1 MSKYMVGSGT
11 KAVGKL
17 ALDTH
22 NNTIDLT
29 SESLSET
36 YNYQSPES
44 LLASKTVSSRDLQN
58 ITIEGSI
65 SALMRPESIDWMLE
79 ASLGKKGDFDAAE
92 GLVEAHPG
100 FMLAE
105 VNADLPKSEIDI
117 MRGTV
122 GKVYKGLVARSVTMN
137 FPAQEYATIDIDFV
151 GNEAVTDTSQ
161 ISAPN
166 FTKPAF
172 RVNHSKL
179 VFAARDSSKTVDEQ
193 EQEMLLKCLAD
204 ACGEGYFDAEN
215 FNISIDNGVESAPA
229 TFCTGLFAGDAIMG
243 KRSVTC
249 DFTLP
254 YSSDVENFRKQ
265 FYAVNVANTEGAPD
279 FMLAFACVNGDEA
292 LSVFIPHAHVT
303 SIPVNVGGEGL
314 IETTISIEALDK
326 IGEEPILIRHMK
338 LVSSGAASSGSTV

>member
-1 MSKYMVGSGT
+1 MSKYMMGSGT

-17 ALDTH
+17 ASALS
-22 NNTIDLT
+22 NSTIDLT

-44 LLASKTVSSRDLQN
+44 LLAFKTASSRDLQN

-79 ASLGKKGDFDAAE
+79 ASLGKKGDFEAAE

-100 FMLAE
+100 FMLAS
-105 VNADLPKSEIDI
+105 VNTDLPKSEIDI

-151 GNEAVTDTSQ
+151 GNEAVTDTDH
-161 ISAPN
+161 ISAAN

-179 VFAARDSSKTVDEQ
+179 VFAARDSVKTPDAQ
-193 EQEMLLKCLAD
+193 EQEMLLKCLQD

-215 FNISIDNGVESAPA
+215 FSISIDNGVESAPA

-265 FYAVNVANTEGAPD
+265 FSAVNTEGAPD
-279 FMLAFACVNGDEA
+279 FMLAFACVNGNEA
-292 LSVFIPHAHVT
+292 LSVFIPSAHVT
-303 SIPVNVGGEGL
+303 SIPVNVGGEGI
-314 IETTISIEALDK
+314 IETTISIEALSK

-338 LVSSGAASSGSTV
+338 LVG

>member
-17 ALDTH
+17 ALDIH
-22 NNTIDLT
+22 NSTIDLT

-79 ASLGKKGDFDAAE
+79 ASLGKKSTFEATE
-92 GLVEAHPG
+92 GLVEGHPG

-161 ISAPN
+161 ISVAN

-179 VFAARDSSKTVDEQ
+179 VFATRDSNKNFDEQ
-193 EQEMLLKCLAD
+193 EQEMLVKSLAD
-204 ACGEGYFDAEN
+204 ACGAGYFDAEN
-215 FNISIDNGVESAPA
+215 FTVSIDNGVESSPS

-265 FYAVNVANTEGAPD
+265 FYAVNTEGAPD
-279 FMLAFACVNGDEA
+279 FMLAFACVNGNEA
-292 LSVFIPHAHVT
+292 ISVFIPSAHVT
-303 SIPVNVGGEGL
+303 SIPVNVGGEGI
-314 IETTISIEALDK
+314 IETTISIEALSK
-326 IGEEPILIRHMK
+326 EGKEPILIRHMK
-338 LVSSGAASSGSTV
+338 LIG

>member
-17 ALDTH
+17 ASALS
-22 NNTIDLT
+22 NSTIDLT

-44 LLASKTVSSRDLQN
+44 LLASKTASSRDLQN

-79 ASLGKKGDFDAAE
+79 ASLGKKGDFEATE

-100 FMLAE
+100 FMLAS
-105 VNADLPKSEIDI
+105 VNTDLPKSEIDI

-151 GNEAVTDTSQ
+151 GNEAVTDTNQ

-179 VFAARDSSKTVDEQ
+179 VFATRDSIKTVDAQ
-193 EQEMLLKCLAD
+193 EQEMLLKCLED

-215 FNISIDNGVESAPA
+215 FSISIDNGVESAPA

-265 FYAVNVANTEGAPD
+265 FYAVNTEGAPD
-279 FMLAFACVNGDEA
+279 FMLAFVCKNGNEA
-292 LSVFIPHAHVT
+292 LSVFIPSAHVT
-303 SIPVNVGGEGL
+303 SIPVNVGGEGI
-314 IETTISIEALDK
+314 IETTISIEALSKGD
-326 IGEEPILIRHMK
+326 EEPILIRHMK
-338 LVSSGAASSGSTV
+338 LVSSGSAS

>member
-1 MSKYMVGSGT
+1 MGSGT

-17 ALDTH
+17 TSALS
-22 NNTIDLT
+22 NSTIDLT

-44 LLASKTVSSRDLQN
+44 LLASKTASSRDLQN

-79 ASLGKKGDFDAAE
+79 ASLGKKGDFEATE
-92 GLVEAHPG
+92 GLTEAHPG
-100 FMLAE
+100 FMLAS
-105 VNADLPKSEIDI
+105 VNTDLPKSEIDI

-151 GNEAVTDTSQ
+151 GNEAVTDTNQ

-179 VFAARDSSKTVDEQ
+179 VFATKDSSKTFDAQ
-193 EQEMLLKCLAD
+193 EQEMLLKCLQD

-215 FNISIDNGVESAPA
+215 FSISIDNGVESAPA

-265 FYAVNVANTEGAPD
+265 FYAVNTEGAPD
-279 FMLAFACVNGDEA
+279 FMLAFACVNGNEA
-292 LSVFIPHAHVT
+292 LSVFIPSAHVT
-303 SIPVNVGGEGL
+303 SIPVNVGGEGI
-314 IETTISIEALDK
+314 IETTISIEALSK

-338 LVSSGAASSGSTV
+338 LVG

>member
-44 LLASKTVSSRDLQN
+44 LLASKTASSRDLQN

-79 ASLGKKGDFDAAE
+79 ASLGKKSTFEATE
-92 GLVEAHPG
+92 GLVEGHPG

-105 VNADLPKSEIDI
+105 VNADLPKSEIGI
-117 MRGTV
+117 MRGTI

-161 ISAPN
+161 ISVAN

-179 VFAARDSSKTVDEQ
+179 VFATRDSNKNFDEQ
-193 EQEMLLKCLAD
+193 EQEMLVKSLAD

-215 FNISIDNGVESAPA
+215 FNVSIDNGVESSPS

-265 FYAVNVANTEGAPD
+265 FYAVNTEGAPD
-279 FMLAFACVNGDEA
+279 FMLAFACVNGNEA
-292 LSVFIPHAHVT
+292 ISVFIPSAHVT
-303 SIPVNVGGEGL
+303 SIPVNVGGEGI
-314 IETTISIEALDK
+314 IETTISIEALSK
-326 IGEEPILIRHMK
+326 VGEEPILIRHLK
-338 LVSSGAASSGSTV
+338 LVSSGSSI

>member
-17 ALDTH
+17 ASASL

-44 LLASKTVSSRDLQN
+44 LLASKTASSRDLQN

-79 ASLGKKGDFDAAE
+79 ASLGKKGDFEATE
-92 GLVEAHPG
+92 GLTEAHPG
-100 FMLAE
+100 FMLAS
-105 VNADLPKSEIDI
+105 VNTDLPKSEIDI

-215 FNISIDNGVESAPA
+215 FNVSIDNGVESAPA

-265 FYAVNVANTEGAPD
+265 FYAVSNDGAPD
-279 FMLAFACVNGDEA
+279 FMLAFACVNGNEA

-303 SIPVNVGGEGL
+303 SIPVNVGREGL
-314 IETTISIEALDK
+314 IETTISIEALSKGSD
-326 IGEEPILIRHMK
+326 EPILIRHMK
-338 LVSSGAASSGSTV
+338 LVSSGSTV

>member
-1 MSKYMVGSGT
+1 MSKYMMGSGT

-17 ALDTH
+17 ASALS
-22 NNTIDLT
+22 NSTIDLT

-44 LLASKTVSSRDLQN
+44 LLAFKTASSRDLQN
-58 ITIEGSI
+58 ITIAGSI

-79 ASLGKKGDFDAAE
+79 ASLGKKGDFEAAE

-100 FMLAE
+100 FMLAS
-105 VNADLPKSEIDI
+105 VNTDLPKSEIDI

-151 GNEAVTDTSQ
+151 GNEAVTDTDH
-161 ISAPN
+161 ISAAN

-179 VFAARDSSKTVDEQ
+179 VFAARDSVKTPDAQ
-193 EQEMLLKCLAD
+193 EQEMLLKCLQD

-215 FNISIDNGVESAPA
+215 FSISIDNGVESAPA

-265 FYAVNVANTEGAPD
+265 FYAVNTEGAPD
-279 FMLAFACVNGDEA
+279 FMLAFACVNGNEA
-292 LSVFIPHAHVT
+292 LSVFIPSAHVT
-303 SIPVNVGGEGL
+303 SIPVNVGGEGI
-314 IETTISIEALDK
+314 IETTISIEALSK

-338 LVSSGAASSGSTV
+338 LVG

>member
-1 MSKYMVGSGT
+1 MSKYFVGSGT

-17 ALDTH
+17 ASAPGAVAPS
-22 NNTIDLT
+22 NSTIDLT

-44 LLASKTVSSRDLQN
+44 LLASKTASSRDLQN

-79 ASLGKKGDFDAAE
+79 ASLGKKGDFEATE
-92 GLVEAHPG
+92 GLVAAHPG
-100 FMLAE
+100 FMLAS
-105 VNADLPKSEIDI
+105 VNTDLPKSEIGI

-151 GNEAVTDTSQ
+151 GNEAVTDTNQ
-161 ISAPN
+161 ISAAN

-179 VFAARDSSKTVDEQ
+179 VFATRDSSKTVDEQ
-193 EQEMLLKCLAD
+193 EQEMLQKCLAD

-265 FYAVNVANTEGAPD
+265 FYAVNTEGAPD
-279 FMLAFACVNGDEA
+279 FMLAFVCKNGNEA
-292 LSVFIPHAHVT
+292 ISVFIPSAHVT
-303 SIPVNVGGEGL
+303 SIPVNVGGEGI
-314 IETTISIEALDK
+314 IETTISIEALSK

-338 LVSSGAASSGSTV
+338 LVG

>member
-44 LLASKTVSSRDLQN
+44 LLASKTASSRDLQN

-79 ASLGKKGDFDAAE
+79 ASLGKKGEFDAAE

-100 FMLAE
+100 FMLAS
-105 VNADLPKSEIDI
+105 VNTDLPKSEIDI

-151 GNEAVTDTSQ
+151 GNEAVTDTDHV
-161 ISAPN
+161 SAPN

-179 VFAARDSSKTVDEQ
+179 VFATRDSNKNFDEQ
-193 EQEMLLKCLAD
+193 EQEMLVKSLAD
-204 ACGEGYFDAEN
+204 ACGAGYFDAEN
-215 FNISIDNGVESAPA
+215 FTVSIDNGVESSPS

-265 FYAVNVANTEGAPD
+265 FYAVNTEGAPD
-279 FMLAFACVNGDEA
+279 FMLAFACVNGNEA
-292 LSVFIPHAHVT
+292 ISVFIPSAHVT
-303 SIPVNVGGEGL
+303 SIPVNVGGEGI
-314 IETTISIEALDK
+314 IETTISIEALSK
-326 IGEEPILIRHMK
+326 VGEEPILIRHLK
-338 LVSSGAASSGSTV
+338 LVG

>member
-11 KAVGKL
+11 KAIGKL
-17 ALDTH
+17 ASALS
-22 NNTIDLT
+22 NSTIDLT

-44 LLASKTVSSRDLQN
+44 LLASKTASSRDLQN

-79 ASLGKKGDFDAAE
+79 ASLGKKGNFEAAE
-92 GLVEAHPG
+92 GLVEEHPG

-151 GNEAVTDTSQ
+151 GNEAVTDTSHV
-161 ISAPN
+161 SAPN

-179 VFAARDSSKTVDEQ
+179 VFATRDSNKTVDEQ
-193 EQEMLLKCLAD
+193 EQEMLLKCLED

-265 FYAVNVANTEGAPD
+265 FYAVNTEGAPD

-292 LSVFIPHAHVT
+292 LSVFIPSAHVT
-303 SIPVNVGGEGL
+303 SIPVNVGGEGI

-338 LVSSGAASSGSTV
+338 LVSSESAS

>member
-17 ALDTH
+17 ASASL
-22 NNTIDLT
+22 NSTIDLT

-44 LLASKTVSSRDLQN
+44 LLASKTASSRDLQN

-79 ASLGKKGDFDAAE
+79 ASLGKKGDFEATE
-92 GLVEAHPG
+92 GLAEAHPG
-100 FMLAE
+100 FMLAS
-105 VNADLPKSEIDI
+105 VNTDLPKSEIDI

-161 ISAPN
+161 ISVAN

-179 VFAARDSSKTVDEQ
+179 VFATRDSVKTVDEQ

-265 FYAVNVANTEGAPD
+265 FYAVNTEGAPD
-279 FMLAFACVNGDEA
+279 FMLAFVCRNGNEA
-292 LSVFIPHAHVT
+292 ISVFIPSAHVT
-303 SIPVNVGGEGL
+303 SIPVNVGGEGI
-314 IETTISIEALDK
+314 IETTISIEALSK
-326 IGEEPILIRHMK
+326 VGEEPILIRHLK
-338 LVSSGAASSGSTV
+338 LVG

>member
-17 ALDTH
+17 ASALS
-22 NNTIDLT
+22 NSTIDLT

-44 LLASKTVSSRDLQN
+44 LLASKTASSRDLQN

-79 ASLGKKGDFDAAE
+79 ASLGKKGDFEATE
-92 GLVEAHPG
+92 GLTEAHPG
-100 FMLAE
+100 FMLAS
-105 VNADLPKSEIDI
+105 VNTDLPKSEIDI
-117 MRGTV
+117 MRGTI

-151 GNEAVTDTSQ
+151 GNEAVTDTNQ

-179 VFAARDSSKTVDEQ
+179 VFATKDSSKTFDEH

-215 FNISIDNGVESAPA
+215 FNISIDNGVESAPS

-279 FMLAFACVNGDEA
+279 FMLAFACKNGNEA

-303 SIPVNVGGEGL
+303 SIPVNVGGEGI
-314 IETTISIEALDK
+314 IETTISIEALSKGD
-326 IGEEPILIRHMK
+326 EEPILIRHMK
-338 LVSSGAASSGSTV
+338 LVSSGSAS

>member
-17 ALDTH
+17 ASASL
-22 NNTIDLT
+22 NSTIDLT

-79 ASLGKKGDFDAAE
+79 ASLGKKSTFEATE
-92 GLVEAHPG
+92 GLVEGHPG

-161 ISAPN
+161 ISVAN

-179 VFAARDSSKTVDEQ
+179 VFAARDSIKDVDTQ
-193 EQEMLLKCLAD
+193 EQEMLMKCLED

-215 FNISIDNGVESAPA
+215 FTVSIDNGVESAPA

-265 FYAVNVANTEGAPD
+265 FYAVNTEGAPD
-279 FMLAFACVNGDEA
+279 FMLAFACVNGNEA
-292 LSVFIPHAHVT
+292 ISVFIPSAHVT
-303 SIPVNVGGEGL
+303 SIPVNVGGEGI
-314 IETTISIEALDK
+314 IETTISIEALSK
-326 IGEEPILIRHMK
+326 EGKEPILIRHMK
-338 LVSSGAASSGSTV
+338 LIG

>member
-17 ALDTH
+17 ASALP

-44 LLASKTVSSRDLQN
+44 LLASKTASSRDLQN

-79 ASLGKKGDFDAAE
+79 ASLGKKSTFEATE
-92 GLVEAHPG
+92 GLVEGHPG

-151 GNEAVTDTSQ
+151 GNEAVTDTDHV
-161 ISAPN
+161 SAPN

-179 VFAARDSSKTVDEQ
+179 VFATRDSNKTVDAQ

-265 FYAVNVANTEGAPD
+265 FYAVNTEGAPD
-279 FMLAFACVNGDEA
+279 FMLAFACVNGNEA
-292 LSVFIPHAHVT
+292 ISVFIPSAHVT
-303 SIPVNVGGEGL
+303 SIPVNVGGEGI
-314 IETTISIEALDK
+314 IETTISIEALSK

-338 LVSSGAASSGSTV
+338 LVSSGAASSGSAV

>member
-1 MSKYMVGSGT
+1 MSKYFVGSGT

-17 ALDTH
+17 ASAPGAVAPS
-22 NNTIDLT
+22 NSTIDLT

-44 LLASKTVSSRDLQN
+44 LLASKTASSRDLQN

-79 ASLGKKGDFDAAE
+79 ASLGKKGDFEATE
-92 GLVEAHPG
+92 GLVAAHPG
-100 FMLAE
+100 FMLAS
-105 VNADLPKSEIDI
+105 VNTDLPKSEIGI

-151 GNEAVTDTSQ
+151 GNEAVTDTNQ
-161 ISAPN
+161 ISAAN

-179 VFAARDSSKTVDEQ
+179 VFATRDSSKTVDEQ
-193 EQEMLLKCLAD
+193 EQEMLQKCLAD

-265 FYAVNVANTEGAPD
+265 FYAVNTEGAPD
-279 FMLAFACVNGDEA
+279 FMLAFVCKNGNEA
-292 LSVFIPHAHVT
+292 ISVFIPSAHVT
-303 SIPVNVGGEGL
+303 SIPVNVGGEGI
-314 IETTISIEALDK
+314 IETTISIEALSKGD
-326 IGEEPILIRHMK
+326 EEPILIRHMK
-338 LVSSGAASSGSTV
+338 LVG

>member
-17 ALDTH
+17 ASALS
-22 NNTIDLT
+22 NSTIDLT

-44 LLASKTVSSRDLQN
+44 LLASKTASSRDLQN

-79 ASLGKKGDFDAAE
+79 ASLGKKGDFEATE
-92 GLVEAHPG
+92 GLTEAHPG
-100 FMLAE
+100 FMLAS
-105 VNADLPKSEIDI
+105 VNTDLPKSEIGI
-117 MRGTV
+117 MRGTI

-161 ISAPN
+161 ISVAN

-179 VFAARDSSKTVDEQ
+179 VFATKDSSKTFDEH

-215 FNISIDNGVESAPA
+215 FNISIDNGVESSPA

-265 FYAVNVANTEGAPD
+265 FYAVNTEGAPD
-279 FMLAFACVNGDEA
+279 FMLAFACVNGNEA

-314 IETTISIEALDK
+314 IETTISVEALSKGD
-326 IGEEPILIRHMK
+326 EEPILIRHMK
-338 LVSSGAASSGSTV
+338 LVG

>member
-1 MSKYMVGSGT
+1 MSKYMMGSGT

-17 ALDTH
+17 TSALS
-22 NNTIDLT
+22 NSTIDLT

-44 LLASKTVSSRDLQN
+44 LLASKTASSRDLQN

-79 ASLGKKGDFDAAE
+79 ASLGKKGDFEATE
-92 GLVEAHPG
+92 GLTEAHPG
-100 FMLAE
+100 FMLAS
-105 VNADLPKSEIDI
+105 VNTDLPKSEIDI

-151 GNEAVTDTSQ
+151 GNEAVTDTNQ

-179 VFAARDSSKTVDEQ
+179 VFATKDSSKTFDAQ
-193 EQEMLLKCLAD
+193 EQEMLLKCLQD

-215 FNISIDNGVESAPA
+215 FSISIDNGVESAPA

-265 FYAVNVANTEGAPD
+265 FYAVNTEGAPD
-279 FMLAFACVNGDEA
+279 FMLAFACVNGNEA
-292 LSVFIPHAHVT
+292 LSVFIPSAHVT
-303 SIPVNVGGEGL
+303 SIPVNVGGEGI
-314 IETTISIEALDK
+314 IETTISIEALSK

-338 LVSSGAASSGSTV
+338 LVG

>member
-11 KAVGKL
+11 KAIGKL

-22 NNTIDLT
+22 NSTIDLT

-79 ASLGKKGDFDAAE
+79 ASLGKKSTFEATE
-92 GLVEAHPG
+92 GLVEGHPG

-105 VNADLPKSEIDI
+105 VNADPPKSEIDI

-161 ISAPN
+161 ISVAN

-179 VFAARDSSKTVDEQ
+179 VFATRDSSKDVDTQ
-193 EQEMLLKCLAD
+193 EQEMLVKCLAD

-265 FYAVNVANTEGAPD
+265 FYAVNTEGAPD

-292 LSVFIPHAHVT
+292 ISVFIPFAHVT

-314 IETTISIEALDK
+314 IETTISIEALSK
-326 IGEEPILIRHMK
+326 VGEEPILIRHMK
-338 LVSSGAASSGSTV
+338 LVSSGSAV

>member
-1 MSKYMVGSGT
+1 MSKYMMGSGT

-17 ALDTH
+17 TSALS
-22 NNTIDLT
+22 NSTIDLT

-44 LLASKTVSSRDLQN
+44 LLASKTASSRDLQN

-79 ASLGKKGDFDAAE
+79 ASLGKKGDFEATE
-92 GLVEAHPG
+92 GLTEAHPG
-100 FMLAE
+100 FMLAS
-105 VNADLPKSEIDI
+105 VNTDLPKSEIDI

-151 GNEAVTDTSQ
+151 GNEAVTDTNQ

-179 VFAARDSSKTVDEQ
+179 VFATKDSSKTFDEH
-193 EQEMLLKCLAD
+193 EQEMLLKCLQD

-215 FNISIDNGVESAPA
+215 FNISIDNGVESAPS

-265 FYAVNVANTEGAPD
+265 FYAVNTEGAPD
-279 FMLAFACVNGDEA
+279 FMLAFACVNGNEA

-303 SIPVNVGGEGL
+303 SIPVNVGGEGI
-314 IETTISIEALDK
+314 IETTISIEALSKGD
-326 IGEEPILIRHMK
+326 EEPILIRHMK
-338 LVSSGAASSGSTV
+338 LVG

>member
-79 ASLGKKGDFDAAE
+79 ASLGKKGDFEAAE

-100 FMLAE
+100 FMLAS
-105 VNADLPKSEIDI
+105 VNTDLPKSEIDI

-151 GNEAVTDTSQ
+151 GNESPIQTMSVHLTSQ
-161 ISAPN
+161 SQ
-166 FTKPAF
+166 
-172 RVNHSKL
+172 HS
-179 VFAARDSSKTVDEQ
+179 E
-193 EQEMLLKCLAD
+193 
-204 ACGEGYFDAEN
+204 
-215 FNISIDNGVESAPA
+215 
-229 TFCTGLFAGDAIMG
+229 
-243 KRSVTC
+243 
-249 DFTLP
+249 
-254 YSSDVENFRKQ
+254 
-265 FYAVNVANTEGAPD
+265 
-279 FMLAFACVNGDEA
+279 
-292 LSVFIPHAHVT
+292 
-303 SIPVNVGGEGL
+303 
-314 IETTISIEALDK
+314 
-326 IGEEPILIRHMK
+326 
-338 LVSSGAASSGSTV
+338 

>member
-11 KAVGKL
+11 KAIGKL

-22 NNTIDLT
+22 NSTIDLT

-100 FMLAE
+100 FMLAS
-105 VNADLPKSEIDI
+105 VNTDLPKSEIDI

-161 ISAPN
+161 ISVAN

-179 VFAARDSSKTVDEQ
+179 VFATRDSNKTVDAQ
-193 EQEMLLKCLAD
+193 EQEMLLKCLED

-265 FYAVNVANTEGAPD
+265 FYAVNTEGAPD
-279 FMLAFACVNGDEA
+279 FMLAFACVNGNEA
-292 LSVFIPHAHVT
+292 ISVFIPSAHVT
-303 SIPVNVGGEGL
+303 SIPVNVGGEGI
-314 IETTISIEALDK
+314 IESTISIEALSK
-326 IGEEPILIRHMK
+326 VGEEPILISHMK
-338 LVSSGAASSGSTV
+338 LVSSGSAV

>member
-17 ALDTH
+17 ASALS
-22 NNTIDLT
+22 NSTIDLT

-44 LLASKTVSSRDLQN
+44 LLASKTASSRDLQN

-79 ASLGKKGDFDAAE
+79 ASLGKKGDFEAAE

-100 FMLAE
+100 FMLAS
-105 VNADLPKSEIDI
+105 VNTDLPKSEIDI

-151 GNEAVTDTSQ
+151 GNEAVTDTDH
-161 ISAPN
+161 IGAPN

-179 VFAARDSSKTVDEQ
+179 VFAARDSVKTVDEQ

-215 FNISIDNGVESAPA
+215 FSISIDNGVESAPA

-279 FMLAFACVNGDEA
+279 FMLAFICRNGNEA
-292 LSVFIPHAHVT
+292 ISVFIPSAHVT
-303 SIPVNVGGEGL
+303 SIPVNVGGEGI
-314 IETTISIEALDK
+314 IETTISIEALSR
-326 IGEEPILIRHMK
+326 IGQNSEEPILIRHMK
-338 LVSSGAASSGSTV
+338 LVG

>member
-17 ALDTH
+17 ASASL
-22 NNTIDLT
+22 NSTIDLT

-44 LLASKTVSSRDLQN
+44 LLASKTASSRDLQN

-100 FMLAE
+100 FMLAK

-161 ISAPN
+161 VSAPN

-179 VFAARDSSKTVDEQ
+179 VFAARDSIKDVDTQ
-193 EQEMLLKCLAD
+193 EQEMLMKCLED

-215 FNISIDNGVESAPA
+215 FTVSIDNGVESAPA

-265 FYAVNVANTEGAPD
+265 FYAVNTEGAPD
-279 FMLAFACVNGDEA
+279 FMLAFACVNGNEA
-292 LSVFIPHAHVT
+292 ISVFIPSAHVT
-303 SIPVNVGGEGL
+303 SIPVNVGGEGI
-314 IETTISIEALDK
+314 IETTISIEALSK

-338 LVSSGAASSGSTV
+338 LVG

>member
-1 MSKYMVGSGT
+1 MSKYMMGSGT

-17 ALDTH
+17 TSALS
-22 NNTIDLT
+22 NSTIDLT

-44 LLASKTVSSRDLQN
+44 LLASKTASSRDLQN

-79 ASLGKKGDFDAAE
+79 ASLGKKGDFEATE
-92 GLVEAHPG
+92 GLTEAHPG
-100 FMLAE
+100 FMLAS
-105 VNADLPKSEIDI
+105 VNTDLPKSEIDI

-151 GNEAVTDTSQ
+151 GNEAVTDTNQ

-179 VFAARDSSKTVDEQ
+179 VFATKDSSKTFDEH
-193 EQEMLLKCLAD
+193 EQEMLLKCLQD

-215 FNISIDNGVESAPA
+215 FNISIDNGVESAPS

-265 FYAVNVANTEGAPD
+265 FYAVNTEGAPD
-279 FMLAFACVNGDEA
+279 FMLAFACVNGNEA
-292 LSVFIPHAHVT
+292 LSVFIPSAHVT
-303 SIPVNVGGEGL
+303 SIPVNVGGEGI
-314 IETTISIEALDK
+314 IETTISIEALSK

-338 LVSSGAASSGSTV
+338 LVG

>member
-44 LLASKTVSSRDLQN
+44 LLASKTASSRDLQN

-79 ASLGKKGDFDAAE
+79 ASLGKKSTFEATE
-92 GLVEAHPG
+92 GLVEGHPG

-161 ISAPN
+161 ISVAN

-179 VFAARDSSKTVDEQ
+179 VFATRDSVKTVDEQ
-193 EQEMLLKCLAD
+193 EQEMLLKCLED

-215 FNISIDNGVESAPA
+215 FNISIDNGVESSPA

-265 FYAVNVANTEGAPD
+265 FYAVNTEGAPD
-279 FMLAFACVNGDEA
+279 FMLAFICRNGNEA
-292 LSVFIPHAHVT
+292 ISVFIPSAHVT
-303 SIPVNVGGEGL
+303 SIPVNVGGEGI
-314 IETTISIEALDK
+314 IETTISIEALSK

-338 LVSSGAASSGSTV
+338 LVG

>member
-11 KAVGKL
+11 KAIGKL

-22 NNTIDLT
+22 NSTIDLT

-36 YNYQSPES
+36 YNYQSPER

-79 ASLGKKGDFDAAE
+79 ASLGKKGDFEATE
-92 GLVEAHPG
+92 GLTEAHPG
-100 FMLAE
+100 FMLAS
-105 VNADLPKSEIDI
+105 VNTDLPKSEIDI

-151 GNEAVTDTSQ
+151 GNEAVTDTNQ
-161 ISAPN
+161 ISAAN

-193 EQEMLLKCLAD
+193 EQAMLLKCLAD

-215 FNISIDNGVESAPA
+215 FTVSIDNGVESAPA

-265 FYAVNVANTEGAPD
+265 FYAVNAEGAPD
-279 FMLAFACVNGDEA
+279 FMLAFACVNGNEA

-314 IETTISIEALDK
+314 IETTISIEALSKGD
-326 IGEEPILIRHMK
+326 EEPILIRHMK
-338 LVSSGAASSGSTV
+338 LVG

>member
-11 KAVGKL
+11 KAIGKL
-17 ALDTH
+17 ALATH
-22 NNTIDLT
+22 NSTIDLT

-79 ASLGKKGDFDAAE
+79 ASLGKKGDFEPSE

-151 GNEAVTDTSQ
+151 GNEAVTDTAHV
-161 ISAPN
+161 SAPN

-179 VFAARDSSKTVDEQ
+179 VFAARDSLKNVDEQ

-215 FNISIDNGVESAPA
+215 FSVSIDNGVESAPA

-265 FYAVNVANTEGAPD
+265 FYAVNEGAPD
-279 FMLAFACVNGDEA
+279 FMLAFVCRNGNEA
-292 LSVFIPHAHVT
+292 LSVFIPSAHVT

-338 LVSSGAASSGSTV
+338 LVSSGSASSGSTS

>member
-1 MSKYMVGSGT
+1 MSKYMMGSGT

-17 ALDTH
+17 ASALS
-22 NNTIDLT
+22 NSTIDLT

-44 LLASKTVSSRDLQN
+44 LLAFKTASSRDLQN

-79 ASLGKKGDFDAAE
+79 ASLGKKGDFEAAP

-100 FMLAE
+100 FMLAS
-105 VNADLPKSEIDI
+105 VNTDLPKSEIDI

-151 GNEAVTDTSQ
+151 GNEAVTDTDH
-161 ISAPN
+161 ISAAN

-179 VFAARDSSKTVDEQ
+179 VFAARDSVKTPDAQ
-193 EQEMLLKCLAD
+193 EQEMLLKCLQD

-215 FNISIDNGVESAPA
+215 FSISIDNGVESAPA

-265 FYAVNVANTEGAPD
+265 FSAVNTEGAPD
-279 FMLAFACVNGDEA
+279 FMLAFACVNGNEA
-292 LSVFIPHAHVT
+292 LSVFIPSAHVT
-303 SIPVNVGGEGL
+303 SIPVNVGGEGI
-314 IETTISIEALDK
+314 IETTISIEALSK

-338 LVSSGAASSGSTV
+338 LVG

>member
-17 ALDTH
+17 ALDIH
-22 NNTIDLT
+22 NSTIDLT

-79 ASLGKKGDFDAAE
+79 ASLGKKSTFEATE
-92 GLVEAHPG
+92 GLVEGHPG

-151 GNEAVTDTSQ
+151 GNEAVTDTDHV
-161 ISAPN
+161 SAPN

-179 VFAARDSSKTVDEQ
+179 VFAARDSIKDVDTQ
-193 EQEMLLKCLAD
+193 EQEMLMKCLED

-215 FNISIDNGVESAPA
+215 FTVSIDNGVESSPS

-265 FYAVNVANTEGAPD
+265 FYAVNTEGAPD

-292 LSVFIPHAHVT
+292 ISVFIPFAHVT
-303 SIPVNVGGEGL
+303 SIPVNVGGEGI
-314 IETTISIEALDK
+314 IETTISIEALSK
-326 IGEEPILIRHMK
+326 EGKEPILIRHMK
-338 LVSSGAASSGSTV
+338 LIG

>member
-11 KAVGKL
+11 KAIGKL

-22 NNTIDLT
+22 NSTIDLT

-79 ASLGKKGDFDAAE
+79 ASLGKKSTFEATE
-92 GLVEAHPG
+92 GLVEGHPG

-151 GNEAVTDTSQ
+151 GNEAVTDTDHV
-161 ISAPN
+161 SAPN

-179 VFAARDSSKTVDEQ
+179 VFATRDSSKDVDTQ
-193 EQEMLLKCLAD
+193 EQEMLVKCLAD

-215 FNISIDNGVESAPA
+215 FNVSIDNGVESAPA

-265 FYAVNVANTEGAPD
+265 FYAVNTEGAPD

-292 LSVFIPHAHVT
+292 ISVFIPFAHVT

-314 IETTISIEALDK
+314 IETTISIEALSK
-326 IGEEPILIRHMK
+326 VGEEPILIRHMK
-338 LVSSGAASSGSTV
+338 LVSSGSAV

>member
-1 MSKYMVGSGT
+1 MVGSGT

-17 ALDTH
+17 ASALS
-22 NNTIDLT
+22 NSTIDLT

-44 LLASKTVSSRDLQN
+44 LLASKTASSRDLQN

-79 ASLGKKGDFDAAE
+79 ASLGKKGDFEATE
-92 GLVEAHPG
+92 GLAEAHPG
-100 FMLAE
+100 FMLAS
-105 VNADLPKSEIDI
+105 VNTDLPKSEIDI

-151 GNEAVTDTSQ
+151 GNEAVTDTNQ
-161 ISAPN
+161 ISAAN

-179 VFAARDSSKTVDEQ
+179 VFAARDSVKTVDEQ

-215 FNISIDNGVESAPA
+215 FSISIDNGVESAPA

-265 FYAVNVANTEGAPD
+265 FYAVNTEGAPD
-279 FMLAFACVNGDEA
+279 FMLAFICRNGNEA
-292 LSVFIPHAHVT
+292 ISVFIPSAHVT
-303 SIPVNVGGEGL
+303 SIPVNVGGEGI
-314 IETTISIEALDK
+314 IETTISIEALSK
-326 IGEEPILIRHMK
+326 GGEEPILIRHMK
-338 LVSSGAASSGSTV
+338 LVG

>member
-17 ALDTH
+17 ASALS
-22 NNTIDLT
+22 NSTIDLT

-44 LLASKTVSSRDLQN
+44 LLASKTASSRDLQN

-79 ASLGKKGDFDAAE
+79 ASLGKKGDFEATE
-92 GLVEAHPG
+92 GLTEAHPG
-100 FMLAE
+100 FMLAS
-105 VNADLPKSEIDI
+105 VNTDLPKSEIDI
-117 MRGTV
+117 MRGTI

-161 ISAPN
+161 ISVAN

-179 VFAARDSSKTVDEQ
+179 VFATKDSSKTFDEH

-215 FNISIDNGVESAPA
+215 FNISIDNGVESSPA

-265 FYAVNVANTEGAPD
+265 FYAVNTEGAPD
-279 FMLAFACVNGDEA
+279 FMLAFACVNGNEA

-314 IETTISIEALDK
+314 IETTISVEALSKGD
-326 IGEEPILIRHMK
+326 EEPILIRHMK
-338 LVSSGAASSGSTV
+338 LVG

>member
-11 KAVGKL
+11 KAIGKL

-22 NNTIDLT
+22 NSTIDLT

-44 LLASKTVSSRDLQN
+44 LLASKTVSSKDLQN

-79 ASLGKKGDFDAAE
+79 ASLGKKGDMEAAE

-100 FMLAE
+100 FMLAS
-105 VNADLPKSEIDI
+105 VNTDLPKSEIDI

-292 LSVFIPHAHVT
+292 ISVFIPFAHVT
-303 SIPVNVGGEGL
+303 SIPVNVGGEGI
-314 IETTISIEALDK
+314 IETTISIEALSK
-326 IGEEPILIRHMK
+326 EGKEPILIRHMK
-338 LVSSGAASSGSTV
+338 LVSSGSSI